1 MKQKIFTLFL
11 ALAASAGTIFAEKVK
26 IGNLYYHLDAVNETA
41 EVTSQNSNYPYWS
54 ATITTANIPSS
65 VEYESVT
72 YSVTLIGEEA
82 FYDCSGLTSVTIPN
96 SVTEIGSFAFYECT
110 GLTGI
115 EIPNSVTSIGD
126 EAFSWCTGSTS
137 VTIGN
142 SVTEIGEYAFSWC
155 TGLTSIT
162 CEASTA
168 PTCGFD
174 VFYGVDK
181 SIPLYVPEESV
192 EEYKDAFQW
201 EDFGDNIK
209 PIQAATALDEIQES
223 SDTEVLKFINNGQLL
238 IEKNG
243 VLYDITGTQVK

>member
-1 MKQKIFTLFL
+1 MCKKIFLLFL
-11 ALAASAGTIFAEKVK
+11 ILAASVGTIFAEKVK

-96 SVTEIGSFAFYECT
+96 SVTEIGEY
-110 GLTGI
+110 
-115 EIPNSVTSIGD
+115 
-126 EAFSWCTGSTS
+126 AFSWCTGLTS

-142 SVTEIGEYAFSWC
+142 SVTEIGEWAFSWC

-192 EEYKDAFQW
+192 EEYKAAFQW
-201 EDFGDNIK
+201 EDFGDNIQ

-223 SDTEVLKFINNGQLL
+223 SNTEVLKFINNGQLL

-243 VLYDITGTQVK
+243 KLYDITGALVK